1 MAWYGQTVWLEHW
14 ERSWGDALL
23 FCVAIYSP
31 VQRNLALWLSVR
43 CGELFQEH
51 WCNHREAG
59 CPSDHFGKAS
69 APRLNDI
76 VSVAW
81 PDGQLGYSL
90 IQHTHKHCQ
99 QRRYGPHTH
108 AHWEGQ
114 PRCWN
119 WFSSHPFLSANA
131 CHPLPG
137 LGAWMAG
144 SGSGPWC
151 GWRCKGLPPVPMS
164 WKGWTWTSD
173 TFGCWTRQ
181 TVPLP
186 LEKWQCMDCCS
197 ICCGWR
203 SGDGLQSSA
212 DAGIV
217 APTAAWVGF
226 NSEGIIGE
234 RACDWSQ
241 NPGLSD
247 LNDLQMKQR

>member
-1 MAWYGQTVWLEHW
+1 MSWPPDPVWTVPHMAWYGQTVWLEHW

-31 VQRNLALWLSVR
+31 VQRNLVSQSVR

-99 QRRYGPHTH
+99 QQRYGPHTH

-119 WFSSHPFLSANA
+119 WFSSHHSADIRSSQPTRIILCLA
-131 CHPLPG
+131 WALEWQGAAVVRGVTEGARVCPQSPWAGKDGPG
-137 LGAWMAG
+137 LVIH
-144 SGSGPWC
+144 
-151 GWRCKGLPPVPMS
+151 L
-164 WKGWTWTSD
+164 
-173 TFGCWTRQ
+173 
-181 TVPLP
+181 
-186 LEKWQCMDCCS
+186 
-197 ICCGWR
+197 
-203 SGDGLQSSA
+203 
-212 DAGIV
+212 DAG
-217 APTAAWVGF
+217 P
-226 NSEGIIGE
+226 GI
-234 RACDWSQ
+234 
-241 NPGLSD
+241 LS
-247 LNDLQMKQR
+247 LCL